1 MEKDEKNWYNSA
13 NVITN
18 LIIITILFIMI
29 SSQSFAANGDNSFK
43 LITSM
48 INHNITYVLILIYFV
63 LLKFKIGKK
72 YFNYLNLFLLVL
84 YLIST
89 ITSLLTLFQSFGL
102 NTVFDFIINF
112 VFLVYFS
119 HTMFRDTSYWKEYRL
134 GDSPF
139 NEFDNDWYFYV
150 VVILGVLSLCIN
162 LISVVEIKGVILAIL
177 DCIYVVLFGRY
188 VYLYRDYL
196 DSHKIS
202 INNSGNFDEIK
213 DNIKESINKVNDI
226 IVDTT
231 DKLVDDTK
239 EISKKLNDNNEKDKK
254 DSKNNKKKGDN
265 K

>member
-1 MEKDEKNWYNSA
+1 MEKEKEYWYDSA
-13 NVITN
+13 NVITS

-29 SSQSFAANGDNSFK
+29 CSQSFAANGDNSFK

-89 ITSLLTLFQSFGL
+89 ITSLLTLFQSFSL
-102 NTVFDFIINF
+102 STVFDFIINF

-119 HTMFRDTSYWKEYRL
+119 HTMFRDTSYWKEYKL

-150 VVILGVLSLCIN
+150 VVILGVLSLCVN
-162 LISVVEIKGVILAIL
+162 LISVAEIKGVILAIL

-188 VYLYRDYL
+188 IYLYRYYL
-196 DSHKIS
+196 DSHKIN
-202 INNSGNFDEIK
+202 INNSGNFGEIK
-213 DNIKESINKVNDI
+213 DNIKESINKVSDI
-226 IVDTT
+226 IEDTT
-231 DKLVDDTK
+231 DKLIDDSK
-239 EISKKLNDNNEKDKK
+239 EISKKLNDKAEENKK
-254 DSKNNKKKGDN
+254 DTKNNKKKGDN

>member
-89 ITSLLTLFQSFGL
+89 ITSLLTLFQS
-102 NTVFDFIINF
+102 
-112 VFLVYFS
+112 
-119 HTMFRDTSYWKEYRL
+119 
-134 GDSPF
+134 
-139 NEFDNDWYFYV
+139 
-150 VVILGVLSLCIN
+150 IL
-162 LISVVEIKGVILAIL
+162 LIGK
-177 DCIYVVLFGRY
+177 
-188 VYLYRDYL
+188 
-196 DSHKIS
+196 
-202 INNSGNFDEIK
+202 
-213 DNIKESINKVNDI
+213 NID
-226 IVDTT
+226 
-231 DKLVDDTK
+231 
-239 EISKKLNDNNEKDKK
+239 
-254 DSKNNKKKGDN
+254 
-265 K
+265 